1 MIEGMRI
8 SNFGEESSD
17 SRPCTTSALP
27 EKSSFTARWKL
38 VMLSAS

>member
-8 SNFGEESSD
+8 SNVGEVSSA

-27 EKSSFTARWKL
+27 EKMSFTAR
-38 VMLSAS
+38 